1 MNSKKMNTDV
11 ILIPNENLEIIKES
25 DAPRILQNIRAEWQS
40 RSLIQRVQKL
50 LPVDPSSA
58 CQRLFNA
65 SMHDLKEK
73 IVILGIDIASKVA
86 EDNNLPAIKTDED
99 IIDNYNVK
107 HIIDLSY
114 NIGLLTRPE
123 WRKICRVYDIRK
135 DLEHEDDEYEA
146 GVEDVVYIFKTT
158 IDIILSKDPIHLV
171 RLNDIMDIIQKPEKI
186 GPLDP
191 SIINDYEKA
200 PENRQQEIYNFLVFK
215 AINPE
220 EPELIRNNC
229 YNALKYLRNSTKIKV
244 ILNASKKFNTKFS
257 RSLNYEQMRV
267 AKASG
272 IIAYLSKLQN
282 ETFYLQYFELMEKV
296 SYHWTNYSEHGPLL
310 RQFKEI
316 GALSN
321 NIPKKPLI
329 KIVKWLI
336 LLYLGEIGGY
346 GPYGRNRDVFYSDIG
361 ASLAYEILNNSSNKV
376 NKELILE
383 IQENSDDINELIK
396 NKHIKRRFDNI
407 IDLFM

>member
-1 MNSKKMNTDV
+1 MTSSTIGNDV
-11 ILIPNENLEIIKES
+11 VVIPNENLEIINES
-25 DAPRILQNIRAEWQS
+25 DAPQILQNIREEWQA
-40 RSLIQRVQKL
+40 RSLIQRVEKL
-50 LPVDPSSA
+50 LPIDPSSA

-65 SMHDLKEK
+65 SMHDLREK
-73 IVILGIDIASKVA
+73 IVILGVDIAAKIA
-86 EDNNLPAIKTDED
+86 QDNNLPAIKTDED
-99 IIDNYNVK
+99 VVDNYNVK

-114 NIGLLTRPE
+114 YIGLLSRPE

-158 IDIILSKDPIHLV
+158 IDTVLSRDPIHLV
-171 RLNDIMDIIQKPEKI
+171 RLDDIMDIIQKPEKI

-191 SIINDYEKA
+191 DIINDYEKA
-200 PENRQQEIYNFLVFK
+200 PENRQQEIFNFLVFK
-215 AINPE
+215 AVNPD

-229 YNALKYLRNSTKIKV
+229 YNALKYLKNSTKIKV
-244 ILNASKKFNTKFS
+244 ILNASKKFNSKFS
-257 RSLNYEQMRV
+257 RSLDYEQMRV

-272 IIAYLSKLQN
+272 IISYLSKLQK
-282 ETFYLQYFELMEKV
+282 ESFYQKYYELMEDI
-296 SYHWTNYSEHGPLL
+296 SYHWTKYSEHGPLL

-329 KIVKWLI
+329 KIVNWLI
-336 LLYLGEIGGY
+336 LLYLGEPGGY
-346 GPYGRNRDVFYSDIG
+346 GPYGRNRSVFYSDTG
-361 ASLAYEILNNSSNKV
+361 AALAYEILENSSNSV

-383 IQENSDDINELIK
+383 IQENTDTIDQLIQD
-396 NKHIKRRFDNI
+396 KHIKRRFENI